1 VSEKEPLMDVRWIMS
16 VIPHRYP
23 LLLIDRVLEI
33 EPKKRIVAIKNVTV
47 NEEFFAGHFPGHPVM
62 PGVLVIEAMAQAGG
76 LLLMHDV
83 PDRGNKLIF
92 FTTINKAKF
101 RRPVVPGDQL
111 RIEID
116 ILRLR
121 EVFCKQS
128 ARALVDGELVAEAVL
143 SSAMMD
149 R

>member
-1 VSEKEPLMDVRWIMS
+1 MDIRWIMS

-62 PGVLVIEAMAQAGG
+62 PGVLVIEAMAQVGG
-76 LLLMHDV
+76 LLVMHDV
-83 PDRGNKLIF
+83 PDRENKLIY

-121 EVFCKQS
+121 EVFCKLS
-128 ARALVDGELVAEAVL
+128 AKAMVDGQLVAEAVL

>member
-1 VSEKEPLMDVRWIMS
+1 MDIRWIMS

-33 EPKKRIVAIKNVTV
+33 EPNNSIVAIKNVTV
-47 NEEFFAGHFPGHPVM
+47 NEEFFSGHFPGHPVM

-76 LLLMHDV
+76 VLLMHDV
-83 PDRGNKLIF
+83 PDRHNKLIY

-111 RIEID
+111 RIEIE

-121 EVFCKQS
+121 EIFCKLS
-128 ARALVDGELVAEAVL
+128 ARALVDGQVAAEAVL

>member
-1 VSEKEPLMDVRWIMS
+1 MSEKEPLMDIRWIMS

-33 EPKKRIVAIKNVTV
+33 EPNNSIVAIKNVTV
-47 NEEFFAGHFPGHPVM
+47 NEEFFSGHFPGHPVM

-76 LLLMHDV
+76 VLLMHDV
-83 PDRGNKLIF
+83 PDRDNKLIY

-111 RIEID
+111 RIEIE

-121 EVFCKQS
+121 EIFCKLS
-128 ARALVDGELVAEAVL
+128 ARALVDGQVAAEAVL

>member
-1 VSEKEPLMDVRWIMS
+1 MS

-62 PGVLVIEAMAQAGG
+62 PGVLVIEAMAQVGG
-76 LLLMHDV
+76 LLVMHDV
-83 PDRGNKLIF
+83 PDRENKLIY

-121 EVFCKQS
+121 EVFCKLS
-128 ARALVDGELVAEAVL
+128 AKAMVDGQLVAEAVL

>member
-1 VSEKEPLMDVRWIMS
+1 MSKEEPLMDIRWIMS

-23 LLLIDRVLEI
+23 LLLVDRVLEI
-33 EPKKRIVAIKNVTV
+33 EPKKRIVVVKNVTV

-83 PDRGNKLIF
+83 PDRKNKVIY

-121 EVFCKQS
+121 EVFCKLS
-128 ARALVDGELVAEAVL
+128 ARALVDGQLVAEAVL

>member
-1 VSEKEPLMDVRWIMS
+1 VSEKEPLMDIRWIMS

-62 PGVLVIEAMAQAGG
+62 PGVLVIEAMAQVGG
-76 LLLMHDV
+76 LLVMHDV
-83 PDRGNKLIF
+83 PDRENKLIY

-121 EVFCKQS
+121 EVFCKLS
-128 ARALVDGELVAEAVL
+128 AKAMVDGQLVAEAVL

>member
-1 VSEKEPLMDVRWIMS
+1 MSEKEPIMDIRWIMS

-33 EPKKRIVAIKNVTV
+33 EPKHSIVAIKNVTV
-47 NEEFFAGHFPGHPVM
+47 NEEFFSGHFPGHPVM

-83 PDRGNKLIF
+83 PDRKNKLIY

-101 RRPVVPGDQL
+101 RQPVVPGDQL
-111 RIEID
+111 RIEIE

-121 EVFCKQS
+121 EIFCKLS
-128 ARALVDGELVAEAVL
+128 AKALVDGQLVAEAVL

>member
-1 VSEKEPLMDVRWIMS
+1 MDIRWIMS

-33 EPKKRIVAIKNVTV
+33 EPNNSIVAIKNVTV
-47 NEEFFAGHFPGHPVM
+47 NEEFFSGHVPGHPVM

-76 LLLMHDV
+76 VLLMHDV
-83 PDRGNKLIF
+83 PDRDNKLIY

-111 RIEID
+111 RIEIE

-121 EVFCKQS
+121 EIFCKLS
-128 ARALVDGELVAEAVL
+128 ARALVDGQVAAEAVL

>member
-1 VSEKEPLMDVRWIMS
+1 MDVRWIMS

>member
-1 VSEKEPLMDVRWIMS
+1 MDIRWIMS

-33 EPKKRIVAIKNVTV
+33 EPKKSIVAIKNVTV
-47 NEEFFAGHFPGHPVM
+47 NEEFFSGHFPGHPVM

-76 LLLMHDV
+76 VLLMHDV
-83 PDRGNKLIF
+83 PDRHNKLIY

-111 RIEID
+111 RIEIE

-121 EVFCKQS
+121 EIFCKLS
-128 ARALVDGELVAEAVL
+128 ARALVDGQVAAEAVL

>member
-1 VSEKEPLMDVRWIMS
+1 L
-16 VIPHRYP
+16 
-23 LLLIDRVLEI
+23 
-33 EPKKRIVAIKNVTV
+33 
-47 NEEFFAGHFPGHPVM
+47 AGHFPGHPVM

-76 LLLMHDV
+76 VLLMHDV
-83 PDRGNKLIF
+83 PDRKNKLIY

-101 RRPVVPGDQL
+101 RRPVVPGDQVRL
-111 RIEID
+111 EIE

-121 EVFCKQS
+121 ETFCKLS
-128 ARALVDGELVAEAVL
+128 ARALVDGQLVAEAVL